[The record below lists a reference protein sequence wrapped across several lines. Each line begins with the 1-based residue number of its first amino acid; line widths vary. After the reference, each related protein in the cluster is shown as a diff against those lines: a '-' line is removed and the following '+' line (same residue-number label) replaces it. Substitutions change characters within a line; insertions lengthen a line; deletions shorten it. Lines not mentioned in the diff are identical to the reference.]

1 MSSWGGGR
9 VHFREKKM
17 PNKTIVPEISQ
28 PVQESPQIVPETNEP
43 LSKYVLP
50 KTTVNNA
57 VICCIALNE
66 EPYIDEWR

>member
-17 PNKTIVPEISQ
+17 PNKTIVPDVSQ
-28 PVQESPQIVPETNEP
+28 PVQESPQIVPETNES

-57 VICCIALNE
+57 VICCIALN
-66 EPYIDEWR
+66 